1 MRLFPSIRQCSAEG
15 SKAGPAS
22 ALASAGDTLRDCSS
36 SNPSLHAAA
45 LPIWTGCDS
54 HQPPRL
60 ELGVFSGL
68 AAAGLRVS
76 VRSPVRARRDV
87 FGQSAAGAGPAGFL
101 VARGLPDDRDLA
113 FQDRQGEP
121 SRLVTLGR
129 VLVLAARQMKPEVK
143 LLLSLALVTLVANL
157 GAWYYRRAAASELQ
171 ANAAEGER
179 GLLRMTALCRAG
191 KGEEARAEAADFL
204 RRYPSSPL
212 RSRVLAACPG
222 RP

>member
-1 MRLFPSIRQCSAEG
+1 MLEWLLPLCRHEALSFNPPVLGRRQASGPCVG
-15 SKAGPAS
+15 S
-22 ALASAGDTLRDCSS
+22 
-36 SNPSLHAAA
+36 
-45 LPIWTGCDS
+45 
-54 HQPPRL
+54 
-60 ELGVFSGL
+60 GVG
-68 AAAGLRVS
+68 GRH
-76 VRSPVRARRDV
+76 
-87 FGQSAAGAGPAGFL
+87 
-101 VARGLPDDRDLA
+101 
-113 FQDRQGEP
+113 P
-121 SRLVTLGR
+121 SRLVTLRR

-171 ANAAEGER
+171 ASAAEEER

-191 KGEEARAEAADFL
+191 KGEEARAEAADFS